1 MSANTDLKSESK
13 LDLTKSYKTLDT
25 SFNDFVKYIDE
36 MTMDRIADETEKVNY
51 KKKYDTLQKNLS
63 DYMKNMITVFWKYL
77 KSILM
82 TQQIKC

>member
-51 KKKYDTLQKNLS
+51 KR
-63 DYMKNMITVFWKYL
+63 NMILYKRTY
-77 KSILM
+77 
-82 TQQIKC
+82 QII